1 MSAVDAPS
9 GLDGGFGVGMMPPLA
24 RLDRVNLRAAW
35 KHEAGEFTP
44 WLAQDQ
50 NLQLLADALGLPEL
64 ELAATEHP
72 VGDFNVD
79 ILCSDEAGEVIIE
92 NQLEKTNHNH
102 LGQIITYAAG
112 VGAKKVVW
120 VAESFRPEHVAALEF
135 LNQNTTG
142 DLNFFAVE
150 VQLWRIADSP
160 LAPSFN
166 VVVKPND
173 WSKAGRESARVAA
186 TTTPTKQLQQ
196 QFWMTLLQFIE
207 ERKLPVRPQKPSP
220 QHWLN
225 SNPLG
230 RSGFHVVS
238 TVNSR
243 DRRVGAEIYIS
254 HPQSKELFKKLL
266 VQRQAIE
273 GELGFSLDW
282 LELPDSHASRI
293 AVFRADSDLS
303 DQAAWPTYCEWLA
316 DKVTRMSASFRP
328 RVKEL

>member
-1 MSAVDAPS
+1 MKPT
-9 GLDGGFGVGMMPPLA
+9 LA
-24 RLDRVNLRAAW
+24 RLERVNLRTAW

-44 WLAQDQ
+44 WLAQDE
-50 NLQLLADALGLPEL
+50 NLQMLAEALGLPEL
-64 ELAATEHP
+64 ELVATEHP
-72 VGDFNVD
+72 VGDFKVD
-79 ILCSDEAGEVIIE
+79 ILCSDDAGEVIIE
-92 NQLEKTNHNH
+92 NQLEKTNHTH

-120 VAESFRPEHVAALEF
+120 VAESFRSEHVAALEF

-150 VQLWRIADSP
+150 VELWRIADSP
-160 LAPSFN
+160 MAPSFN

-173 WSKAGRESARVAA
+173 WSKAGRESARAAA

-196 QFWMTLLQFIE
+196 QFWTALVHYIE
-207 ERKLPVRPQKPSP
+207 THKIPVRPQKPLP

-230 RSGFHVVS
+230 RSGFHIAS

-243 DRRVGAEIYIS
+243 DERIGAEVYIS
-254 HPQSKELFKKLL
+254 HPQSKEFFQKLL

-273 GELGFSLDW
+273 SELGFELDW
-282 LELPDSHASRI
+282 QELPERHACRI
-293 AVFRADSDLS
+293 AVFRPDSDLAEEVS
-303 DQAAWPTYCEWLA
+303 WPTYCEWLA
-316 DKVTRMSASFRP
+316 DKVARLSIAFRA

>member
-1 MSAVDAPS
+1 MKA
-9 GLDGGFGVGMMPPLA
+9 MLA
-24 RLDRVNLRAAW
+24 RLERVNLRAAW
-35 KHEAGEFTP
+35 RHEAAEFSP
-44 WLAQDQ
+44 WLAQQ
-50 NLQLLADALGLPEL
+50 ENLQLLAEALGVPDL
-64 ELAATEHP
+64 ELLAIEHP
-72 VGDFNVD
+72 VGDFKVD
-79 ILCSDEAGEVIIE
+79 ILCTDDAGEVIVE
-92 NQLEKTNHNH
+92 NQLEKTDHAH
-102 LGQIITYAAG
+102 LGQVIAYAAG

-150 VQLWRIADSP
+150 MELWRIADSP
-160 LAPSFN
+160 MAPSFN
-166 VVVKPND
+166 VVVKPNN

-196 QFWMTLLQFIE
+196 KFWTALVEYIE
-207 ERKLPVRPQKPSP
+207 AHKVPVRPQKPLP

-243 DRRVGAEIYIS
+243 DRRIGAEVYIS
-254 HPQSKELFKKLL
+254 HPQSKELFQKLL
-266 VQRQAIE
+266 VHREVIE
-273 GELGFSLDW
+273 SELGFALDW
-282 LELPDSHASRI
+282 QELPDSHASRI
-293 AVFRADSDLS
+293 AVFRPESDLANE
-303 DQAAWPTYCEWLA
+303 AAWPTYCEWLA
-316 DKVTRMSASFRP
+316 DKLARLSAAFRS

>member
-1 MSAVDAPS
+1 MKPS
-9 GLDGGFGVGMMPPLA
+9 LA
-24 RLDRVNLRAAW
+24 RLERVNLREAW
-35 KHEAGEFTP
+35 KHEAGDFTP
-44 WLAQDQ
+44 WLAQDE
-50 NLQLLADALGLPEL
+50 NLQMLAEALGLPEL
-64 ELAATEHP
+64 ELVATEHP
-72 VGDFNVD
+72 VGDFKVD
-79 ILCSDEAGEVIIE
+79 ILCSDDAGEVIIE
-92 NQLEKTNHNH
+92 NQLEKTNHTH

-150 VQLWRIADSP
+150 VELWRIANSP

-173 WSKAGRESARVAA
+173 WSKAGRESARAAA

-196 QFWMTLLQFIE
+196 QFWTAFVQYIE
-207 ERKLPVRPQKPSP
+207 THKVPVRPQKPSP
-220 QHWLN
+220 QHWLI

-230 RSGFHVVS
+230 RSGFHIAC

-243 DRRVGAEIYIS
+243 DERIGVEVYIS
-254 HPQSKELFKKLL
+254 HPQSKEFFHKLL

-273 GELGFSLDW
+273 SELGFGLDW
-282 LELPDSHASRI
+282 QELPERHACRI
-293 AVFRADSDLS
+293 TVFRPESDLVNEL
-303 DQAAWPTYCEWLA
+303 AWPTYCEWLA
-316 DKVTRMSASFRP
+316 DKVVGLSNAFRA